1 MTHRDADGGL
11 EHAAGEDG
19 RAERSLDTTSE
30 GGDYREQDY
39 GGEPTHPP
47 T

>member
-1 MTHRDADGGL
+1 MTHRDADGVPG
-11 EHAAGEDG
+11 HAAEEDDPAHANHDRMSQGE
-19 RAERSLDTTSE
+19 AF
-30 GGDYREQDY
+30 REQDY